1 MFLYT
6 KILLRKETAFILSN
20 IRAREDM
27 VVISRF
33 VFMLSV
39 AGLSE
44 TVIVAMSVVIVLL
57 AVITVSVVVIVVCVR
72 RRRRTAAGTERF
84 LLVYLHCFAVPSVFW
99 RCWLGGRKGVR
110 PVKNWVVRCWRGYLS
125 GARCI
130 SWAICKSVRR
140 CELEHFD
147 VLYLVSG
154 IIFFCFSRSAYF
166 FCGSNCLYLAR

>member
-6 KILLRKETAFILSN
+6 KILLCKETAFILSN

-84 LLVYLHCFAVPSVFW
+84 LLVYLHCSAVPSVF
-99 RCWLGGRKGVR
+99 
-110 PVKNWVVRCWRGYLS
+110 
-125 GARCI
+125 
-130 SWAICKSVRR
+130 
-140 CELEHFD
+140 
-147 VLYLVSG
+147 
-154 IIFFCFSRSAYF
+154 
-166 FCGSNCLYLAR
+166 

>member
-1 MFLYT
+1 
-6 KILLRKETAFILSN
+6 
-20 IRAREDM
+20 M

-84 LLVYLHCFAVPSVFW
+84 LLVYLHCFAVPSVF
-99 RCWLGGRKGVR
+99 
-110 PVKNWVVRCWRGYLS
+110 
-125 GARCI
+125 
-130 SWAICKSVRR
+130 
-140 CELEHFD
+140 
-147 VLYLVSG
+147 
-154 IIFFCFSRSAYF
+154 
-166 FCGSNCLYLAR
+166 